1 MGEIGQQS
9 RPFCIAI
16 SPVLFCN
23 FAQIA
28 DINNPE
34 LVINKKDVRNK
45 TCLDFFLYFCIRIN
59 R

>member
-16 SPVLFCN
+16 SPILFFN
-23 FAQIA
+23 LAQIA
-28 DINNPE
+28 DIYNAE
-34 LVINKKDVRNK
+34 LVMNKKDLRNK